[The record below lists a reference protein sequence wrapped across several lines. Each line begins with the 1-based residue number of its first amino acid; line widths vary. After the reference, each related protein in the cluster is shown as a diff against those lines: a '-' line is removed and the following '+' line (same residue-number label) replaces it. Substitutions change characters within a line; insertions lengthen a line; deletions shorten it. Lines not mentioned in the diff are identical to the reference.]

1 MIELVDY
8 ANLYYF
14 RLYIETFLSMALN
27 GFDSLDT
34 SRYWKEALIL
44 LCQKK
49 KLSTKWIL
57 PPFQKLL
64 LWIQTYSLTNTANF
78 LLIDTQN
85 ILMRNISA

>member
-1 MIELVDY
+1 MELVDY

-14 RLYIETFLSMALN
+14 TLYIEIFLSMTLN
-27 GFDSLDT
+27 GFDGLAT
-34 SRYWKEALIL
+34 NRYWKEASIL

-57 PPFQKLL
+57 PPFQKIL
-64 LWIQTYSLTNTANF
+64 LWIQTYPLTNTANF
-78 LLIDTQN
+78 WLIDTQN

>member
-14 RLYIETFLSMALN
+14 RLYIETFLSTALN

-44 LCQKK
+44 LYQKK
-49 KLSTKWIL
+49 KIEAQSE
-57 PPFQKLL
+57 
-64 LWIQTYSLTNTANF
+64 YSLHF
-78 LLIDTQN
+78 KKFYFEFKHIHLLILL
-85 ILMRNISA
+85 IFY